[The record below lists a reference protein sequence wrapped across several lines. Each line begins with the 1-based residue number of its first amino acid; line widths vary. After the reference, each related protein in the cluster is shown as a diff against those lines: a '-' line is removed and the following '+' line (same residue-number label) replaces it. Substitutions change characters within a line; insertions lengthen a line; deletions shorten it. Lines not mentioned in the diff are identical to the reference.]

1 MEQEPNSRKLLRIHK
16 DDNVLIVVKSVQP
29 GDKDVSEG
37 YEIVF
42 TQRIAIGHKVAS
54 RLIERGEKIYKC
66 GVPIGSANSFTRSAV
81 SASCSIPISQKFTVS
96 KRRH

>member
-16 DDNVLIVVKSVQP
+16 DDNVLIVVNSVEP

-54 RLIERGEKIYKC
+54 RLIQRGEKIYKC
-66 GVPIGSANSFTRSAV
+66 ECRSAQ
-81 SASCSIPISQKFTVS
+81 PKKT
-96 KRRH
+96 